1 MQNSGGGARAFQ
13 NARLQKKLLKQADAV
28 IAAAANA
35 YGQGRYAETEALC
48 REILKALPDH
58 VDALHLLGMCAHDG
72 RRLEEAQQLLERVI
86 ALDPRLHDAH
96 NNLATV
102 HFDLGN
108 YEEAR
113 RCQERAIA
121 LKPNFAVAL
130 TNLGNTLMHLGFYE
144 KALEMHERAIKI
156 KPNYA
161 DALCNR
167 GMVEIVL
174 GQIMRAKESFDRAL
188 LFQPRHAE
196 AIVGSGMVSMELRHH
211 EEAAAKFATALAIK
225 PGAPRIL
232 AQRGR
237 LSYELQRLEPA
248 LADFDAALA
257 ISPKLELALRG
268 KAQVCL
274 VMGRTAQAMGAAT
287 TLIERNP
294 RSEMGL
300 ALMGFAYSNQGDMD
314 SAIQY
319 LDRALALRPDYG
331 DAIRGKIFLLDYL
344 ADADFAVQQAA
355 RKSWWDAIGSRI
367 PQRTLP
373 KRPLDPDKRIVVGYV
388 AAEFRQHS
396 AGLTLLPVLR
406 NHDHTKFEI
415 ICYYSW
421 PGEDE
426 YTAKFKEL
434 ADVWV
439 NAWQMSD
446 DELADRIQAD
456 NVDILIDV
464 SGHTTGNRLQC
475 FARKPAPIQ
484 ATGFGHA
491 TGTGMQTM
499 DYVLADP
506 IFIPPSARH
515 LFPEKIYDLP
525 CLITMEPVTN
535 QQPSELPMLRNGYVT
550 FGVFNRIYKIS
561 DDAIRVWSRIMRE
574 VPGSKIVLKHGLLD
588 DPLLRDS
595 LVARFIAQGIAEEN
609 ITCLGTTSRDDH
621 LKAFDQIDISLDTFP
636 QNGGIS
642 TWESLYK
649 GVPVVAKLG
658 IGASSRAGGS
668 IVAAVGLGD
677 WVAEDDDGY
686 VEIARKFASQP
697 EYLAKLRAGLPAQI
711 AASPAGNVEIYTR
724 ELEAGYRQFWRDYCA
739 GAAEKSNDAAVGG
752 TAPSGS

>member
-1 MQNSGGGARAFQ
+1 MQNSGAGARAFQ
-13 NARLQKKLLKQADAV
+13 NARLQKKLMKQADA
-28 IAAAANA
+28 ILSAAAAA

-58 VDALHLLGMCAHDG
+58 VDAIHLLGMCAHDG
-72 RRLEEAQQLLERVI
+72 RRLEEARELLERVI

-108 YEEAR
+108 LEEAR
-113 RCQERAIA
+113 RCQEKAIA

-130 TNLGNTLMHLGFYE
+130 TNLGNTLMHLGQYE
-144 KALEMHERAIKI
+144 KAIEFHERAIKV

-174 GQIMRAKESFDRAL
+174 GQIMRAKESFERAL

-196 AIVGSGMVSMELRHH
+196 AIVGSGMVSMELRHY
-211 EEAAAKFATALAIK
+211 EEAAAKLATALAIK
-225 PGAPRIL
+225 PGAPRIM

-248 LADFDAALA
+248 LADFEAALA

-268 KAQVCL
+268 KAQTCL
-274 VMGRTAQAMGAAT
+274 VMGKTAQAMAAAT
-287 TLIERNP
+287 ALIEQNP

-300 ALMGFAYSNQGDMD
+300 ALMGFSYSNQGDMD
-314 SAIQY
+314 TAIEY
-319 LDRALALRPDYG
+319 LDRALAIRPDYG
-331 DAIRGKIFLLDYL
+331 DAIRGKIFLQDYR
-344 ADADFAVQQAA
+344 AEADFALQQAV
-355 RKSWWDAIGSRI
+355 RRDWWDLIGSKLPR
-367 PQRTLP
+367 RTLA
-373 KRPLDPDKRIVVGYV
+373 KRPLDPDKQIVVGYV

-406 NHDHTKFEI
+406 NHDHANFKI

-421 PGEDE
+421 PGADE
-426 YTAKFKEL
+426 YTAIFKSL

-439 NAWQMSD
+439 DAWDLSD
-446 DELADRIQAD
+446 DELADRVEAD
-456 NVDILIDV
+456 KVDILIDV
-464 SGHTTGNRLQC
+464 SGHTTGNRLQV

-506 IFIPPSARH
+506 VFIPPSVRH
-515 LFPEKIYDLP
+515 LFPEKIHDLP
-525 CLITMEPVTN
+525 CLITMEPVSN
-535 QQPSELPMLRNGYVT
+535 LQPTELPMIRNGYVT

-561 DDAIRVWSRIMRE
+561 DQAIGVWSRLMRE
-574 VPGSKIVLKHGLLD
+574 LPGSKIVLKHGLLD

-595 LVARFIAQGIAEEN
+595 LVARFVAQGIAEED

-621 LKAFDQIDISLDTFP
+621 LLAFGQIDISLDTFP

-658 IGASSRAGGS
+658 NGASSRAGAS
-668 IVAAVGLGD
+668 IVASVGLSD
-677 WVAEDDDGY
+677 WVAEDDEGY
-686 VEIARKFASQP
+686 IEIARKFASQP
-697 EYLAKLRAGLPAQI
+697 ELLAKLRAGLPARI

-724 ELEAGYRQFWRDYCA
+724 ELEAGYRKFWRDYCA
-739 GAAEKSNDAAVGG
+739 AA
-752 TAPSGS
+752 SGETL

>member
-86 ALDPRLHDAH
+86 AFDPRLHDAH

-344 ADADFAVQQAA
+344 ADADFTVQQAV
-355 RKSWWDAIGSRI
+355 RKSWWDAIGSKI

-668 IVAAVGLGD
+668 IVAAVGLDD

-711 AASPAGNVEIYTR
+711 TASPAGNVEIYTR

-739 GAAEKSNDAAVGG
+739 AAAEKSDDAAGG
-752 TAPSGS
+752 TAPGGS

>member
-1 MQNSGGGARAFQ
+1 MQSSGGGARAFQ
-13 NARLQKKLLKQADAV
+13 NARLQKKLMKQADAV
-28 IAAAANA
+28 LSAAAAA

-48 REILKALPDH
+48 RDILKALPDH
-58 VDALHLLGMCAHDG
+58 VDAMHLLGMCAHDG

-102 HFDLGN
+102 HFDLGHH
-108 YEEAR
+108 EEAR

-130 TNLGNTLMHLGFYE
+130 TNLGNTLMHLGQYE
-144 KALEMHERAIKI
+144 QALELHERAIKI
-156 KPNYA
+156 KPDYA
-161 DALCNR
+161 DAFCNR

-174 GQIMRAKESFDRAL
+174 GQVMRAKESFDRAL

-196 AIVGSGMVSMELRHH
+196 AIVGSGMVAMELRHH
-211 EEAAAKFATALAIK
+211 DEAAAKFAMALAIK
-225 PGAPRIL
+225 PGSPRIL

-248 LADFDAALA
+248 LADFEAALA

-268 KAQVCL
+268 KAQTCI
-274 VMGRTAQAMGAAT
+274 VMGKTAQAMAAAT
-287 TLIERNP
+287 VLIEQNP
-294 RSEMGL
+294 RSERGL
-300 ALMGFAYSNQGDMD
+300 ALMGFSYSNQGDMD
-314 SAIQY
+314 AAIEY
-319 LDRALALRPDYG
+319 LDRALAIRPDYG
-331 DAIRGKIFLLDYL
+331 DAIRGKIFLEDYR
-344 ADADFAVQQAA
+344 AEADFVVQQAV
-355 RKSWWDAIGSRI
+355 RKSWWDQIGSKQPR
-367 PQRTLP
+367 RELP
-373 KRPLDPDKRIVVGYV
+373 KRPLDPEKRIVVGYV

-396 AGLTLLPVLR
+396 AGLSLLPVLR
-406 NHDHTKFEI
+406 HHDHTRFEI
-415 ICYYSW
+415 ICYYTW
-421 PGEDE
+421 PGADE
-426 YTAKFKEL
+426 YTARFKEL

-439 NAWQMSD
+439 EAWQLSD

-491 TGTGMQTM
+491 TGTGMPIM

-506 IFIPPSARH
+506 VFIPPSVRH
-515 LFPEKIYDLP
+515 LFPEKIHDLP
-525 CLITMEPVTN
+525 CLITIEPISD

-561 DDAIRVWSRIMRE
+561 DEAIRLWSRLMRE
-574 VPGSKIVLKHGLLD
+574 LPGSKIVLKHGLLD

-595 LVARFIAQGIAEEN
+595 LIARFLAQGVIEEN

-621 LKAFDQIDISLDTFP
+621 LAAFAQVDISLDTFP

-658 IGASSRAGGS
+658 IGASSRAGAS

-677 WVAEDDDGY
+677 WVAEDDEGY
-686 VEIARKFASQP
+686 IEIARKFASQP
-697 EYLAKLRAGLPAQI
+697 DYLAKLRAELPARI
-711 AASPAGNVEIYTR
+711 AASPAGNVETYTR
-724 ELEAGYRQFWRDYCA
+724 ELEAGYRKFWRDYCA
-739 GAAEKSNDAAVGG
+739 AASNDADVA
-752 TAPSGS
+752 

>member
-1 MQNSGGGARAFQ
+1 MQSSGGARAFQ
-13 NARLQKKLLKQADAV
+13 NARLQKKLMKQADA
-28 IAAAANA
+28 ILSAAAAA

-48 REILKALPDH
+48 REILKAIPDH
-58 VDALHLLGMCAHDG
+58 VDSMHLLGMCAHDR
-72 RRLEEAQQLLERVI
+72 RRLEFERVI
-86 ALDPRLHDAH
+86 ELDPRLHDAH

-102 HFDLGN
+102 HFDLGD

-130 TNLGNTLMHLGFYE
+130 TNLGNTLMHLGLYGQ
-144 KALEMHERAIKI
+144 ALELHERAIKL
-156 KPNYA
+156 KPDYA
-161 DALCNR
+161 DAFCNR
-167 GMVEIVL
+167 GMVEILL
-174 GQIMRAKESFDRAL
+174 GQVTRAKESFERAL

-196 AIVGSGMVSMELRHH
+196 AIVGKGMVSMELRHH
-211 EEAAAKFATALAIK
+211 EEAAAKFAMALAIK
-225 PGAPRIL
+225 PDSPRIL

-237 LSYELQRLEPA
+237 LSYELQRLEQA
-248 LADFDAALA
+248 LADFEAALA

-268 KAQVCL
+268 KAQACL
-274 VMGRTAQAMGAAT
+274 VMGKTAQAMAAAT

-294 RSEMGL
+294 RSEIGL
-300 ALMGFAYSNQGDMD
+300 ALMGFAYSNQGEMD
-314 SAIQY
+314 AAIEY
-319 LDRALALRPDYG
+319 LDRALAIRPDYG
-331 DAIRGKIFLLDYL
+331 DAIRGKIFLQDYR
-344 ADADFAVQQAA
+344 ADADFAVQQAV
-355 RKSWWDAIGSRI
+355 RRDWWDLIGSKLPR
-367 PQRTLP
+367 RELP
-373 KRPLDPDKRIVVGYV
+373 KRPLDPEKRIVVGYV

-406 NHDHTKFEI
+406 HHDHARFEI

-426 YTAKFKEL
+426 YTAKFKKM

-439 NAWQMSD
+439 DAWQLSD

-464 SGHTTGNRLQC
+464 SGHTTGNRLQV

-499 DYVLADP
+499 DYVLADS
-506 IFIPPSARH
+506 IFIPPSVRH
-515 LFPEKIYDLP
+515 LFAESHDLP
-525 CLITMEPVTN
+525 CLITMEPVADL
-535 QQPSELPMLRNGYVT
+535 QPSELPMLRKGYVT

-561 DDAIRVWSRIMRE
+561 DDAIRVWSRLMRE

-588 DPLLRDS
+588 DPLLRDG
-595 LVARFIAQGIAEEN
+595 LIARFAAQGIAEEH
-609 ITCLGTTSRDDH
+609 ITCMGSTSRNDH
-621 LKAFDQIDISLDTFP
+621 LLAFANIDISLDTFP

-649 GVPVVAKLG
+649 GVPVVARLG
-658 IGASSRAGGS
+658 NGASSRAGAS
-668 IVAAVGLGD
+668 IVTAVGLGD
-677 WVAEDDDGY
+677 WVAEDDEGY
-686 VEIARKFASQP
+686 IEIARKFATQP
-697 EYLAKLRAGLPAQI
+697 DHLAKLRAELPAQI

-739 GAAEKSNDAAVGG
+739 AASESGDAA
-752 TAPSGS
+752 

>member
-1 MQNSGGGARAFQ
+1 MQNSGGARAFQ
-13 NARLQKKLLKQADAV
+13 NARLQKKLMKQADAI

-35 YGQGRYAETEALC
+35 YGQGRYAEAEALC
-48 REILKALPDH
+48 REILKALPEH
-58 VDALHLLGMCAHDG
+58 VDAMHLLGMCAHDG
-72 RRLEEAQQLLERVI
+72 RRLEEAKELLERVI
-86 ALDPRLHDAH
+86 ALDPRSHDAH

-108 YEEAR
+108 HEESR

-121 LKPNFAVAL
+121 LKPNFVVAL
-130 TNLGNTLMHLGFYE
+130 TNLGNTLMHLGLYGQAIE
-144 KALEMHERAIKI
+144 LHERAIKL
-156 KPNYA
+156 KPDYA
-161 DALCNR
+161 DAFCNR
-167 GMVEIVL
+167 GMVEILL
-174 GQIMRAKESFDRAL
+174 GQIERAKESFDRAL

-211 EEAAAKFATALAIK
+211 DEAAAKFAMALAIK

-257 ISPKLELALRG
+257 VSPKLELALRG

-274 VMGRTAQAMGAAT
+274 VMGKTAPAIAAAT
-287 TLIERNP
+287 ALIEQNP
-294 RSEMGL
+294 RSEIGL
-300 ALMGFAYSNQGDMD
+300 ALMGFAFSTQGDMD
-314 SAIQY
+314 AAIEY
-319 LDRALALRPDYG
+319 LDRALAVRPDYG
-331 DAIRGKIFLLDYL
+331 DAIRGKIFLEDYR
-344 ADADFAVQQAA
+344 AEADFVVQQAV
-355 RKSWWDAIGSRI
+355 RKSWWDQIGSKLPR
-367 PQRTLP
+367 RELP
-373 KRPLDPDKRIVVGYV
+373 KRPLDPEKRIVVGYV

-406 NHDHTKFEI
+406 NHDHAKFEI

-421 PGEDE
+421 PGSDE
-426 YTAKFKEL
+426 YTAMFKSL

-439 NAWQMSD
+439 DAWGLSD

-491 TGTGMQTM
+491 TGTGMPTM

-506 IFIPPSARH
+506 IFIPPSVRH
-515 LFPEKIYDLP
+515 LFAEKIYDLP

-535 QQPSELPMLRNGYVT
+535 LQPSELPMLRNGYVT

-574 VPGSKIVLKHGLLD
+574 VPGSKIILKHGLLD
-588 DPLLRDS
+588 DQLLRDS
-595 LVARFIAQGIAEEN
+595 LVARFIAQGIAVED

-621 LKAFDQIDISLDTFP
+621 LMAFDKIDISLDTFP

-658 IGASSRAGGS
+658 IGASSRAGAS

-686 VEIARKFASQP
+686 VEIARRFASQP
-697 EYLAKLRAGLPAQI
+697 EHLAKLRARLPAQI

-724 ELEAGYRQFWRDYCA
+724 ALEAGYRQFWRDYCA
-739 GAAEKSNDAAVGG
+739 AASESGAAAVEEAD
-752 TAPSGS
+752 APSGS

>member
-1 MQNSGGGARAFQ
+1 MQSSGGARAFQ
-13 NARLQKKLLKQADAV
+13 NARLQKKLMKQADAV

-35 YGQGRYAETEALC
+35 YGQGRYAETETLC

-58 VDALHLLGMCAHDG
+58 VDATHLLGMCAHDG
-72 RRLEEAQQLLERVI
+72 RRLEEAQQLIERVI

-130 TNLGNTLMHLGFYE
+130 TNLGNTLMHMGLYE
-144 KALEMHERAIKI
+144 QALEMHERAIKL
-156 KPNYA
+156 KPDYA

-196 AIVGSGMVSMELRHH
+196 AIVGSGMVSMELRHYD
-211 EEAAAKFATALAIK
+211 EAAAKLATALAIK

-248 LADFDAALA
+248 LADFEAALA

-268 KAQVCL
+268 KAQTCL
-274 VMGRTAQAMGAAT
+274 VMGKTAQAMAAAT

-294 RSEMGL
+294 RSEMGM

-314 SAIQY
+314 TAIEY
-319 LDRALALRPDYG
+319 LDRALDLRPDYG
-331 DAIRGKIFLLDYL
+331 DAIRGKIFLQDYR
-344 ADADFAVQQAA
+344 AEADFVVQQAV
-355 RKSWWDAIGSRI
+355 RKSWWDAIGSKI

-373 KRPLDPDKRIVVGYV
+373 KRKLDPEKRIVVGYV

-406 NHDHTKFEI
+406 NHDHANFEI

-421 PGEDE
+421 PGADE
-426 YTAKFKEL
+426 YTAKFKSL

-439 NAWQMSD
+439 DAWGLSD
-446 DELADRIQAD
+446 DELADRIEAD

-491 TGTGMQTM
+491 TGTGMPTM

-515 LFPEKIYDLP
+515 LFPEKIFDLP
-525 CLITMEPVTN
+525 CLITMEPVTDL
-535 QQPSELPMLRNGYVT
+535 QPSELPMLRNGYVT

-561 DDAIRVWSRIMRE
+561 DDAIRVWSRIMQE

-588 DPLLRDS
+588 DELLRDS
-595 LVARFIAQGIAEEN
+595 LVARFVAQGIGEEN

-621 LKAFDQIDISLDTFP
+621 LTAFDQIDISLDTFP

-649 GVPVVAKLG
+649 GVPVVAKVG
-658 IGASSRAGGS
+658 NGASSRAGAS

-686 VEIARKFASQP
+686 VAIARKYAAQP
-697 EYLAKLRAGLPAQI
+697 ELLAKLRAGLPAQI

-724 ELEAGYRQFWRDYCA
+724 ALEAGYRRFWRDYCA
-739 GAAEKSNDAAVGG
+739 AAAQRDDAAASEAD
-752 TAPSGS
+752 APTGF

>member
-1 MQNSGGGARAFQ
+1 LQNSGAGARAFQ
-13 NARLQKKLLKQADAV
+13 NARLQKKLMKQADA
-28 IAAAANA
+28 ILSAAAAA

-58 VDALHLLGMCAHDG
+58 VDAIHLLGMCAHDG
-72 RRLEEAQQLLERVI
+72 RRLEEARELLERVI

-108 YEEAR
+108 LEEAR
-113 RCQERAIA
+113 RCQEKAIA

-130 TNLGNTLMHLGFYE
+130 TNLGNTLMHLGQYE
-144 KALEMHERAIKI
+144 KAIEFHERAIKV

-174 GQIMRAKESFDRAL
+174 GQIMRAKESFERAL

-196 AIVGSGMVSMELRHH
+196 AIVGSGMVSMELRHY

-225 PGAPRIL
+225 PGAPRIM

-237 LSYELQRLEPA
+237 LSYELQQLEPA
-248 LADFDAALA
+248 LADFEAALA

-268 KAQVCL
+268 KAQTCL
-274 VMGRTAQAMGAAT
+274 VMGKTAQAMAAAT
-287 TLIERNP
+287 ALIEQNP

-300 ALMGFAYSNQGDMD
+300 ALMGFSYSNQGDMD
-314 SAIQY
+314 TAIEY
-319 LDRALALRPDYG
+319 LDRALAIRPDYG
-331 DAIRGKIFLLDYL
+331 DAIRGKIFLQDYR
-344 ADADFAVQQAA
+344 AEADFALQQAV
-355 RKSWWDAIGSRI
+355 RRDWWDLIGSKLPR
-367 PQRTLP
+367 RTLA
-373 KRPLDPDKRIVVGYV
+373 KRPLDPDKQIVVGYV

-406 NHDHTKFEI
+406 NHDHANFKI

-421 PGEDE
+421 PGADE
-426 YTAKFKEL
+426 YTAIFKSL

-439 NAWQMSD
+439 DAWNLSD
-446 DELADRIQAD
+446 DELADRIEAD
-456 NVDILIDV
+456 KVDILIDV
-464 SGHTTGNRLQC
+464 SGHTTGNRLQV

-506 IFIPPSARH
+506 VFIPPSVRH
-515 LFPEKIYDLP
+515 LFPEKIHDLP
-525 CLITMEPVTN
+525 CLITMEPVSN
-535 QQPSELPMLRNGYVT
+535 LQPTELPMIRNGYVT

-561 DDAIRVWSRIMRE
+561 DQAIGVWSRLMRE
-574 VPGSKIVLKHGLLD
+574 LPGSKIILKHGLLD

-595 LVARFIAQGIAEEN
+595 LVARFVAQGIAEED

-621 LKAFDQIDISLDTFP
+621 LLAFGQIDISLDTFP

-658 IGASSRAGGS
+658 NGASSRAGAS
-668 IVAAVGLGD
+668 IVASVGLGD
-677 WVAEDDDGY
+677 WVAEDDEGY
-686 VEIARKFASQP
+686 IEIARRYASQP
-697 EYLAKLRAGLPAQI
+697 ALLAQLRAGLPARI

-724 ELEAGYRQFWRDYCA
+724 ELEAGYRKFWRDYCA
-739 GAAEKSNDAAVGG
+739 AA
-752 TAPSGS
+752 SGETL